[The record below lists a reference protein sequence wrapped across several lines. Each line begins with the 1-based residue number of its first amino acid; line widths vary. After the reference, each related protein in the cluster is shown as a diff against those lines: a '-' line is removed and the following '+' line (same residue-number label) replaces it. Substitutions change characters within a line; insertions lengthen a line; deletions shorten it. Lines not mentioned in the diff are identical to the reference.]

1 MYASDMRGEHWIAI
15 YVDDDGHYGECFG
28 RVPTRQFEN
37 YMNEHCLE
45 WSYNC
50 KELQSITS

>member
-1 MYASDMRGEHWIAI
+1 MRGEHWIAI